1 MALYWFG
8 SSATGEI
15 WLNLLRPSGGRA
27 HLISYRTTI
36 PKVGLL
42 KGVRETGLRI
52 AFVLLATWP
61 FILAF
66 IVLRE
71 AMQAVF

>member
-1 MALYWFG
+1 
-8 SSATGEI
+8 
-15 WLNLLRPSGGRA
+15 
-27 HLISYRTTI
+27 LISHRSPI

-61 FILAF
+61 FLLAF
-66 IVLRE
+66 VVLKG
-71 AMQAVF
+71 AMRALF

>member
-1 MALYWFG
+1 
-8 SSATGEI
+8 
-15 WLNLLRPSGGRA
+15 
-27 HLISYRTTI
+27 LISHRSPI

-66 IVLRE
+66 VVLRE
-71 AMQAVF
+71 ALRALF

>member
-1 MALYWFG
+1 MI
-8 SSATGEI
+8 T
-15 WLNLLRPSGGRA
+15 
-27 HLISYRTTI
+27 YRTTI

-61 FILAF
+61 LILAF

>member
-1 MALYWFG
+1 M
-8 SSATGEI
+8 
-15 WLNLLRPSGGRA
+15 
-27 HLISYRTTI
+27 ISHRSPI

-61 FILAF
+61 FLLAF
-66 IVLRE
+66 VVLKG
-71 AMQAVF
+71 AMRALF